1 MPSKGAVVRTVI
13 AIVVAAVVSL
23 VLVRSIW
30 VIGPTQVGLV
40 IRRSGRRNRT
50 DNPIAFKGEAGYQ
63 AKLLMPG
70 VRFKLWPIFTVRK
83 HPWVQIPAGEIGVVV
98 SQLGDPL
105 PIGAKSAFFNPA
117 FGKFTDLAAF
127 IENGGQKGVQR
138 PVLPPGS
145 LLPIHPVAFLI
156 ITRERVYGVPISQDL
171 ARQKR
176 LTPELFGLD
185 PEQLRVVV
193 IAPQGQQDVV
203 GIVTTLEGQ
212 PLASGDIANRL
223 GGYDDVLQMEAE
235 TKTSNEIIEVL
246 LGSKNDLHNNYQDYQ
261 AFLEH
266 GGRIGLQHDPLLYGA
281 YLLNPFLVRVE
292 LVPMLVVRQ
301 GEVAVVK
308 AYVGLQT
315 VDTSGTEF
323 KFGSIVRPG
332 HRGIWSEPLRTGKYP
347 INPRCYAAEIVPTS
361 ILTLNWAQAMSAAHN
376 LDAALSSIEAKSR
389 EGFIF
394 NIDLQVQIH
403 VPDTRAPKVISMV
416 GTMQNL
422 VNEVLQSAVGN
433 YFRNALQQ
441 LPAVQFIETRDV
453 VQGEA
458 QGYITSYLDKYEV
471 ETKGVYIQDVVFP
484 EQLVKVLTERE
495 IANQERSTYE
505 EQQRAQ
511 VVRVELEKARGTA
524 DMQASL
530 AQAQVS
536 IDIRSAEADAREQEA
551 RGEANYVSTTGK
563 AEATRI
569 EAVGLAEAKATEAL
583 GLARAEGYRAQTDA
597 IGAGPTAV
605 VAVANSIA
613 EGQIDIMP
621 EVLVT
626 GGGGGAFEGL
636 AATLMR
642 MFGVRRDGGNTSEN
656 ADRSGGDDDAIA
668 ASAAP
673 TPLPPV
679 TPITSRAN
687 PESALPDVGGR
698 MAADAAVITARGA
711 DTAASA
717 ARIAGQG
724 ESIAAAGTAAADAAA
739 RIADTGARFVDEVAK
754 SLADDVAQAEPEL
767 RVRYDA
773 GPFEGDLR
781 YGESAG

>member
-1 MPSKGAVVRTVI
+1 MAWEVLLGVIVAV
-13 AIVVAAVVSL
+13 IVL
-23 VLVRSIW
+23 IVLIRSTW

-50 DNPIAFKGEAGYQ
+50 DNPIAFKREAGYQ

-83 HPWVQIPAGEIGVVV
+83 HPWVQIPAGEIGVIV
-98 SQLGDPL
+98 SQVGEPL
-105 PIGAKSAFFNPA
+105 PIGAKSAFYNPA
-117 FGKFTDLAAF
+117 FGKYTDLDSFLA
-127 IENGGQKGVQR
+127 NGGQKGVQR

-145 LLPIHPVAFLI
+145 LLPIHPVAFLVI
-156 ITRERVYGVPISQDL
+156 SRERVYGVPISQDL

-176 LTPELFGLD
+176 LTPESFSLNPD
-185 PEQLRVVV
+185 QLRVVV
-193 IAPQGQQDVV
+193 IAPQGEKDVV

-223 GGYDDVLQMEAE
+223 GGYDDVLQMESEGKNA
-235 TKTSNEIIEVL
+235 NEIIEVL
-246 LGSKNDLHNNYQDYQ
+246 LGSKNDLHNNYQDFQ
-261 AFLEH
+261 AFLEK

-301 GEVAVVK
+301 GEVAVMK

-323 KFGSIVRPG
+323 KFGSIVKPG

-361 ILTLNWAQAMSAAHN
+361 ILTLNWAQSMSAAHN

-389 EGFIF
+389 EGFVF
-394 NIDLQVQIH
+394 QIDLQVQIH
-403 VPDTRAPKVISMV
+403 VPDVRAPKVISMV

-433 YFRNALQQ
+433 HFRNALQQ
-441 LPAVQFIETRDV
+441 LPAVQFIQTRDV

-458 QGYITSYLDKYEV
+458 QVYITSYLDKYEV

-524 DMQASL
+524 DMQSSL

-536 IDIRSAEADAREQEA
+536 IDIRAAEADAREQEA
-551 RGEANYVSTTGK
+551 RGEANYVSTTGM

-569 EAVGLAEAKATEAL
+569 EAIGVAEAKATEAL

-597 IGAGPTAV
+597 IGAGATAV
-605 VAVANSIA
+605 VAVANSVA

-626 GGGGGAFEGL
+626 GGGAGAFEGL
-636 AATLMR
+636 AATFMR
-642 MFGVRRDGGNTSEN
+642 MFGVRRDGNGGSL
-656 ADRSGGDDDAIA
+656 GGDEPDGDAIA
-668 ASAAP
+668 ARVAP
-673 TPLPPV
+673 VPPAPV
-679 TPITSRAN
+679 TPIESRSVGEPVGAVA
-687 PESALPDVGGR
+687 SAVVADG
-698 MAADAAVITARGA
+698 AAIVDSGA
-711 DTAASA
+711 DIAGSGARIARDGELAAASA
-717 ARIAGQG
+717 A
-724 ESIAAAGTAAADAAA
+724 AAAQAVADLAQTGTGLA
-739 RIADTGARFVDEVAK
+739 DEVADA
-754 SLADDVAQAEPEL
+754 LVEDVRAAQPEY

-773 GPFEGDLR
+773 GPIEGELR
-781 YGESAG
+781 YGEETG